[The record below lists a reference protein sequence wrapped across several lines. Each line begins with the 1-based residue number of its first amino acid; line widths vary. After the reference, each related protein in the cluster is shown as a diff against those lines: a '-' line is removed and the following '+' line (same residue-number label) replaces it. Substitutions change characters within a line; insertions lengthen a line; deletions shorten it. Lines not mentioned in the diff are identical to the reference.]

1 MSSEE
6 QKVAVQLLIG
16 QNEEPFLPY
25 AIRSVAW
32 ADYFTVC
39 NTAVSTEQGKK
50 NEEIVR
56 AEIPEEKLRYASL
69 DTAEDG
75 HFSFAEAR
83 NKCLELTD
91 ANDLVLV
98 VDSDDVHYPAL
109 EDLVRAHKGTHD
121 SMTMYFYHLMVYKNI
136 YQYVQPRE
144 IVYTNYEGTH
154 WVDGVHEKLRN
165 EKCAPVQILYH
176 YMHYGYVKPQAEV
189 FKRWKF
195 YSDLEGDYEH
205 YDGQDPEHIL
215 DDRIHVSEPVPI
227 EHPEVIKEF
236 LEQNYEDYD
245 TEKLRKSPPRQG
257 AFGEN
262 RIGLVLLTMD
272 DAEILPKCLET
283 LAETETPPEFTVIA
297 IDINSSDNSVEILQ
311 EYQKAGAIDMEIV
324 GTEEYASLAEALNF
338 GFDHFRQAEA
348 FEYVGWI
355 HPDMQF
361 IQSTWLKNLWQELQD
376 HEDIGKISAANFRD
390 QMPDQ
395 LIPGHEQCYILR
407 KDILHKIG
415 LFDER
420 FVGIG
425 GYEDWDLNKRIMM
438 HSGPAGAY
446 KVMITP
452 NAWCHHDGMATR
464 SRRDTRPEQVQNG
477 QYYFQKWGTYEPP
490 C

>member
-1 MSSEE
+1 MSEDK
-6 QKVAVQLLIG
+6 KVAVQLLVG

-39 NTAVSTEQGKK
+39 NTSPRTPQGEA
-50 NEEIVR
+50 NEAIVR
-56 AEIPEEKLRYASL
+56 AEIPEEKLRYTTL
-69 DTAEDG
+69 TAAQG
-75 HFSFAEAR
+75 GQFSFAEAR

-91 ANDLVLV
+91 PNDLVLV
-98 VDSDDVHYPAL
+98 VDSDDVHYPEL
-109 EDLVRAHKGTHD
+109 EDIVNAHKGTHD
-121 SMTMYFYHLMVYKNI
+121 SITMFFYHLMVYKNI

-165 EKCAPVQILYH
+165 EKRAPVQVLYH
-176 YMHYGYVKPQAEV
+176 YMHYGYVKPQSEV

-195 YSDLEGDYEH
+195 YSDLEHDYHH
-205 YDGQDPEHIL
+205 YDGQDPDHIL
-215 DDRIHVSEPVPI
+215 DDRIPVSEPVPI
-227 EHPEVIKEF
+227 AHPPVIREF
-236 LEQNYEDYD
+236 LEDYPEYD
-245 TEKLRKSPPRQG
+245 PEQLRQSPPRRG
-257 AFGEN
+257 THGEN
-262 RIGLVLLTMD
+262 KIGLVLLTVD
-272 DAEILPKCLET
+272 DAEILPKCLDS
-283 LAETETPPEFTVIA
+283 LALTSTPPEFSIIA
-297 IDINSSDNSVEILQ
+297 IDINSSDNSVELLQ
-311 EYQKAGAIDMEIV
+311 EFQQSSGIEMDIV
-324 GTEEYASLAEALNF
+324 GTDEYVSLAEALNF
-338 GFDHFRQAEA
+338 GFDHFRQIEA

-355 HPDMQF
+355 HPDMEF
-361 IQSTWLKNLWQELQD
+361 IQPEWLQVLWQELQD

-390 QMPDQ
+390 PLPTE

-438 HSGPAGAY
+438 HSGPAGPY

-452 NAWCHHDGMATR
+452 NAYCQHTGMATR

-477 QYYFQKWGTYEPP
+477 QYYYQKWGTYDPP